1 MGPAP
6 SQLHDVPAQGT
17 FSSKFRLMNPLRIR
31 SESGQ
36 SAVEFAIILPLVIV
50 VVLALADFGR
60 ALFMYLEAEHAASDA
75 ARVAAVDTTPPA
87 GTTLQN
93 YLKQQLVYGELGT
106 GSGQTAGA
114 QGAAKLCINFP
125 VGTSDRGDPVNVTV
139 SNTFNWV
146 PGGVIPG
153 SVTIAGSATMRIE
166 QVPSYSQGCST

>member
-1 MGPAP
+1 MDPAP
-6 SQLHDVPAQGT
+6 SHMHVVPAQGT
-17 FSSKFRLMNPLRIR
+17 FSGKFRAMNPLRIR

-50 VVLALADFGR
+50 VILALADFGR

-93 YLKQQLVYGELGT
+93 YLKQQLVFGELGT
-106 GSGQTAGA
+106 GSGKTSGA
-114 QGAAKLCINFP
+114 QGVAKLCINLP
-125 VGTSDRGDPVNVTV
+125 EGTDRGDPVNVKVT
-139 SNTFNWV
+139 NTFNWV

-166 QVPSYSQGCST
+166 QVPSYSVGCST

>member
-1 MGPAP
+1 M
-6 SQLHDVPAQGT
+6 HDVPAQGT
-17 FSSKFRLMNPLRIR
+17 SSHTFRMKKLLRIG
-31 SESGQ
+31 SEAGQ
-36 SAVEFAIILPLVIV
+36 SAVEFAVILPLVIV
-50 VVLALADFGR
+50 VILALADFGR

-75 ARVAAVDTTPPA
+75 ARVVAVDTTPPS

-106 GSGQTAGA
+106 GSGKTAGA
-114 QGAAKLCINFP
+114 QGAAKLCITFP
-125 VGTSDRGDPVNVTV
+125 GGTSDRGDPVNVKV

-166 QVPSYSQGCST
+166 QEPSYSAGCST

>member
-1 MGPAP
+1 
-6 SQLHDVPAQGT
+6 VPAQG
-17 FSSKFRLMNPLRIR
+17 NPLNLAKRAMKYLRIR
-31 SESGQ
+31 GESGQ
-36 SAVEFAIILPLVIV
+36 TAVEFAVILPLVIV
-50 VVLALADFGR
+50 VIFALADFGR

-87 GTTLQN
+87 GMTLQN
-93 YLKQQLVYGELGT
+93 YLKQQLVFGELGS
-106 GSGQTAGA
+106 GSGKTAGA
-114 QGAAKLCINFP
+114 QGAAKLCINLP
-125 VGTSDRGDPVNVTV
+125 GGSDRGDPVNVTV

>member
-1 MGPAP
+1 
-6 SQLHDVPAQGT
+6 
-17 FSSKFRLMNPLRIR
+17 MNPLRIR